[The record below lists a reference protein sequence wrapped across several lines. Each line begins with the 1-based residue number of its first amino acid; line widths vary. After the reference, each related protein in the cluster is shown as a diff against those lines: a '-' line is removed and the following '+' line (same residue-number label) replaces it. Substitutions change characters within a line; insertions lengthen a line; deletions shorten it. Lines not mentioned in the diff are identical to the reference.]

1 LGTCLNRFRGRS
13 WAFLGILRPSWAV
26 LGLSWARLGLSW
38 ACLGP
43 SWGRLGAIL
52 GLSWTHL
59 GTFWARLGASWGHLE
74 AVLDCLGA
82 AWVVLGGF
90 EPSWAVLGRFWGH
103 FGVYFGAQS
112 WIFFGHLFTSRHFC
126 WTNVGQLLGP
136 LWGPFWDQIGPR
148 RGQDGTKR
156 AIKSFKDQN
165 SCICKNN
172 EKTLFF
178 NVFGVQDSFRK
189 PKKAPKMH
197 PKSSKASKIRIRKWT
212 PKLPIVDKFLA
223 NF

>member
-1 LGTCLNRFRGRS
+1 M
-13 WAFLGILRPSWAV
+13 
-26 LGLSWARLGLSW
+26 
-38 ACLGP
+38 
-43 SWGRLGAIL
+43 

-112 WIFFGHLFTSRHFC
+112 WIFFGQLFRHFF
-126 WTNVGQLLGP
+126 GQMLDNFWGHFGDHFGTRSAQEGAKMGPRGP
-136 LWGPFWDQIGPR
+136 LR
-148 RGQDGTKR
+148 ASKTKTP
-156 AIKSFKDQN
+156 AFA
-165 SCICKNN
+165 
-172 EKTLFF
+172 KTMKKHCFF

-197 PKSSKASKIRIRKWT
+197 PKSSKASQIRIRKWT
-212 PKLPIVDKFLA
+212 PKLPICGQVLGKFLGPFWGQKVLKKGSKKCTHFGS